1 MANMKRI
8 SAAEARKATEQMKAK
23 KKVKITGSASSTPQV
38 SGSMIKS
45 QPKTATK
52 PKASGMSRMLPRS
65 PSKANKTPMPK
76 IQGAKPGTKKL
87 MPRVTNAA
95 PGPRRLLAN
104 SALAA
109 SAPKRVA
116 TAAKKAAAK
125 PKVAKRAPLETKRVG
140 GIFAI
145 PVKPKKTIY

>member
-1 MANMKRI
+1 MANMKRVPTD
-8 SAAEARKATEQMKAK
+8 ELKKRREQMKDNR
-23 KKVKITGSASSTPQV
+23 VKITGTATSRARVSAA
-38 SGSMIKS
+38 MIKS

-76 IQGAKPGTKKL
+76 IVGAKPGTKKL

-116 TAAKKAAAK
+116 TAAKKAAAN
-125 PKVAKRAPLETKRVG
+125 PKVAKRAPLETKRIG
-140 GIFAI
+140 GVFAV

>member
-1 MANMKRI
+1 MKRI

-104 SALAA
+104 TTTSRT
-109 SAPKRVA
+109 AP
-116 TAAKKAAAK
+116 K
-125 PKVAKRAPLETKRVG
+125 PKVAKRAPLETKRIG
-140 GIFAI
+140 GVFAI

>member
-38 SGSMIKS
+38 SNSMIKS
-45 QPKTATK
+45 QPKTTTK

-76 IQGAKPGTKKL
+76 IVGAKPGEKKL
-87 MPRVTNAA
+87 LPKVTN
-95 PGPRRLLAN
+95 
-104 SALAA
+104 
-109 SAPKRVA
+109 
-116 TAAKKAAAK
+116 K
-125 PKVAKRAPLETKRVG
+125 PKERMTKQDAAMKKLLERKYG
-140 GIFAI
+140 
-145 PVKPKKTIY
+145 KIYG